1 MTPTLPHY
9 DNECQ
14 LSINNAPTG
23 MWSNQGN
30 KQILEHIRVLLTT
43 FIGHKTK
50 YGRRN
55 PDSKMIDIANW
66 KAWNMGLLDVK

>member
-1 MTPTLPHY
+1 
-9 DNECQ
+9 
-14 LSINNAPTG
+14 